1 MKKQIPASL
10 WVAIV
15 ALGIMALI
23 HLGLAIKTSAV
34 VLFISVVLEATLI
47 AGLVYGQKWA
57 YILVLVFSV
66 LGVTASVSKGIEQG
80 FGVLVGNAIVVVPMV
95 ISTRFFFP
103 KPLAAPESKKPVE
116 SQA

>member
-23 HLGLAIKTSAV
+23 HLGLAIKTSAL
-34 VLFISVVLEATLI
+34 VLLVSVVLEAILV
-47 AGLVYGQKWA
+47 AGLIYGQKWA

-66 LGVTASVSKGIEQG
+66 LGVAASLSKGADQG
-80 FGVLVGNAIVVVPMV
+80 LGVLLGNAIVVVPMV
-95 ISTRFFFP
+95 INTRFFFP
-103 KPLAAPESKKPVE
+103 KPQTPQGKRPEQY
-116 SQA
+116 QA